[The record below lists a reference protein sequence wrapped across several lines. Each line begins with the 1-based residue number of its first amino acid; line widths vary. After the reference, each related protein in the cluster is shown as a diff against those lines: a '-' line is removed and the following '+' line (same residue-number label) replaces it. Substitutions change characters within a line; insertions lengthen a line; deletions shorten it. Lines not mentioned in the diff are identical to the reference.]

1 MNKKI
6 KDWKKKEPFL
16 IIILCIAII
25 LVVSTA
31 LTKMDMLQT
40 IFDPGDLV
48 SDQRRQEEEFDPV
61 GYGLKENDETSDGEE
76 DSEACK

>member
-48 SDQRRQEEEFDPV
+48 SDQRRQ
-61 GYGLKENDETSDGEE
+61 
-76 DSEACK
+76 